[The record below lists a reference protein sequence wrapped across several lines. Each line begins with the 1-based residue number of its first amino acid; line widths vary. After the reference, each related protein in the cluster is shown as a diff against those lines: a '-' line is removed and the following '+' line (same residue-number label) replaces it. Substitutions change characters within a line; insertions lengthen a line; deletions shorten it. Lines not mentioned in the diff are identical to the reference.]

1 MLWRFLIKGVCI
13 SFYREQ
19 SEVFEVF
26 EQPIMI
32 LAEDRNINLVTV
44 QVNWGE
50 DSWVLDRQKGK
61 SRVQG
66 PYQEN

>member
-44 QVNWGE
+44 
-50 DSWVLDRQKGK
+50 
-61 SRVQG
+61 
-66 PYQEN
+66 